1 MMSVFCSNTLS
12 LLQSVRNTFLGAQ
25 ISKLLSGG
33 MPRDPLETCT
43 FDTCKLHLWCKFFFF
58 ILCLLQSFCH
68 LLKTLLTTKISKLL
82 PEGMPPDPPS
92 NLHFACK
99 LREWCK
105 FIFFLCLLQ
114 RFCHLLKTLLT
125 TQISKLLP
133 EGMPPDPP
141 CNLHF
146 RRLQVGRMVQVF
158 FPSLPT
164 PKLLPPT

>member
-1 MMSVFCSNTLS
+1 MLYRCHEGVMEISPPLPGFLITAGYLSWTCRLLFFGNDPQKSQNLMMSVFRSNTLS

-33 MPRDPLETCT
+33 MPPDPLETCT

-92 NLHFACK
+92 NLHF
-99 LREWCK
+99 
-105 FIFFLCLLQ
+105 
-114 RFCHLLKTLLT
+114 
-125 TQISKLLP
+125 
-133 EGMPPDPP
+133 G
-141 CNLHF
+141 
-146 RRLQVGRMVQVF
+146 RLQVARTVQVY

-164 PKLLPPT
+164 PKVLPPT

>member
-1 MMSVFCSNTLS
+1 MMSVFRSNTLS

-33 MPRDPLETCT
+33 MPPDPLETCT

-92 NLHFACK
+92 TLHF
-99 LREWCK
+99 
-105 FIFFLCLLQ
+105 
-114 RFCHLLKTLLT
+114 
-125 TQISKLLP
+125 
-133 EGMPPDPP
+133 G
-141 CNLHF
+141 
-146 RRLQVGRMVQVF
+146 RLQVARTVQVY

-164 PKLLPPT
+164 PKVLPPT